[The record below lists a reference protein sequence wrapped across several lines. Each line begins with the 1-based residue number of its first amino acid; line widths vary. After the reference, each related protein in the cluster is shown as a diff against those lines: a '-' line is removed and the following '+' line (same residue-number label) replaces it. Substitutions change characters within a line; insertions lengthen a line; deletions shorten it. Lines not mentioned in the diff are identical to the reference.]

1 MSKIHIVEQGEH
13 LSGIAAQNGFSSF
26 RVIWDHPQNAELKQK
41 RKNPNILFPGDR
53 LFIPDKELREESRAT
68 DQLHRFE
75 AAREE
80 LQLRVKVLDL
90 TDKPVSGPCFLVA
103 GGVPNPMAENDN
115 VFEGFIQSDVKEAR
129 MEFPDSRPKLKVSLA
144 PGRLD
149 PINTPSG
156 QRERLNNLGY
166 FAGYTEGNAEQ
177 FEFAV
182 EEFQCDHQKELGLK
196 KPTGVCDAKTQALLE
211 KVHGDKL
218 GG

>member
-1 MSKIHIVEQGEH
+1 MPKVHVVEQGEH
-13 LSGIAAQNGFSSF
+13 LSDIAARHGFSSF
-26 RVIWDHPQNAELKQK
+26 RVIWDHPENAELKKK

-53 LFIPDKELREESRAT
+53 LFIPDKELREEARPV

-75 AAREE
+75 AVREE

-90 TDKPVSGPCFLVA
+90 TDKPEGGPCFLVA

-115 VFEGFIQSDVKEAR
+115 VFEDFIQSDVKEAR
-129 MEFPDSRPKLKVSLA
+129 MEFPESRPRLKVSLS

-149 PINTPSG
+149 PVETASG

-177 FEFAV
+177 FQFAV